1 MPAGSR
7 VRANNVYGTVSDN
20 PLLIGA
26 TSFTS
31 LGLSLLPAIVSPTQH
46 AIVVLDPKRVIGPDP
61 EIVIV
66 TSHTALGTTATITR
80 GAYGTT
86 ARQHP
91 QGTAWAHVPV
101 GPDDYMAVVT
111 SGTRPADP
119 YLGQM
124 IYETDTD
131 TITARGAGPVW
142 QSVLTLGQWLSWT
155 PTLGQGGTTNIT
167 KTVNYARYMKIGR
180 TIIGSFYLTATGA
193 GTGATSVSVT
203 LPVNINATQAA
214 FPTMIG
220 GGFVLFDTSAST
232 YYNGNCDNAGTANQ
246 LFAKPLTAIGLG
258 SQFLGISN
266 SVSTTVF
273 NAAIANGDTITGTF
287 MYEAVS

>member
-1 MPAGSR
+1 MPVGSR

-26 TSFTS
+26 TSYTS
-31 LGLSLLPAIVSPTQH
+31 LGLSLLPAITSPNQH
-46 AIVVLDPKRVIGPDP
+46 AVVVLDPKRVNGEP
-61 EIVIV
+61 EIVVV
-66 TSHTALGTTATITR
+66 TAHTALGTTATITR
-80 GAYGTT
+80 AAYGTT
-86 ARQHP
+86 ARAHP

-101 GPDDYMAVVT
+101 GPDDYMAIVT
-111 SGTRPADP
+111 SGTRPSDP

-131 TITARGAGPVW
+131 TYSGRGAGPVW
-142 QSVLTLGQWLSWT
+142 QSIVTMGQWLSWT
-155 PTLGQGGTTNIT
+155 PTVGQGATTNIT
-167 KTVNYARYMKIGR
+167 KTVNYARYIRIGR
-180 TIIGSFYLTATGA
+180 TIIGSFYVTVT
-193 GTGATSVSVT
+193 GTGTAASSVSLT

-220 GGFVLFDTSAST
+220 GGFTLFDTSAST
-232 YYNGNCDNAGTANQ
+232 YYNGTCDNAGTANQ
-246 LFAKPLTAIGLG
+246 TFAKPLTAIGLG

-273 NAAIANGDTITGTF
+273 NSAVANGDTITGTF
-287 MYEAVS
+287 IYEAVS